1 MLHSLGRRSPKRLG
15 HETDQGWLYL
25 ATVMDLYS
33 RRIVGWAM
41 QDHLR
46 ADLPLAALK
55 MAISAQWPAPGL
67 IPPSDRG
74 VQKVSQG
81 DAVSRLQGLDE
92 PQGRLPRQCPD
103 GELLPH
109 AQNRAR
115 SSPAICNTNRS
126 HDIFAYLTSTIERVV
141 TPPSAI
147 SARSRWS

>member
-1 MLHSLGRRSPKRLG
+1 MRPIRDGSI
-15 HETDQGWLYL
+15 W
-25 ATVMDLYS
+25 
-33 RRIVGWAM
+33 
-41 QDHLR
+41 
-46 ADLPLAALK
+46 
-55 MAISAQWPAPGL
+55 
-67 IPPSDRG
+67 PPSWICTAAGSWAGRWPIICAPTCRG
-74 VQKVSQG
+74 GIEDGHLGATARPRLDPPFRSGRSICLGGVSQG

-92 PQGRLPRQCPD
+92 PQGRLLRQCPD